1 MKGDEKL
8 IKTEVKAM
16 AKVKVVIESDEDVSV
31 KVTKSST
38 AVDKLL
44 EDIENASKEE
54 DGCED

>member
-1 MKGDEKL
+1 
-8 IKTEVKAM
+8 M

-38 AVDKLL
+38 AVDRLL

-54 DGCED
+54 HGCED

>member
-1 MKGDEKL
+1 
-8 IKTEVKAM
+8 M

-38 AVDKLL
+38 AVDRLL

>member
-1 MKGDEKL
+1 
-8 IKTEVKAM
+8 M

-38 AVDKLL
+38 AVDRLL
-44 EDIENASKEE
+44 EDIKNASGEE